1 MANNPT
7 KCILQCCLFTKWIK
21 MDQKGMQRE
30 SSGAL
35 AATFVVVDGPDSAF
49 PGERINSGPIWPY

>member
-1 MANNPT
+1 
-7 KCILQCCLFTKWIK
+7 
-21 MDQKGMQRE
+21 MQRE

-49 PGERINSGPIWPY
+49 PGERINSGPIWPYWSLLQNTSKYTQYIEQLQNMQSTK